1 MGLLR
6 ENGRNISVASCNGYT
21 VEKVIKAK
29 QYLKEIGNNRRGFD
43 VNRLVE
49 MYNDIKGTKE
59 KAAGCKPCA
68 ATKYYNGIQ
77 NYAYFGEL
85 TLINNGKC
93 TKEDLD
99 LDLIENE
106 YGKDL
111 HDSELDG
118 EEAFTDIDGAV
129 ITVTPDGISFEKEIK
144 ENEEALDDS
153 LLDEKLDDKGFLIQ
167 EDEEPKKEDIKERMA
182 KVRACRKNKKEKN
195 A

>member
-6 ENGRNISVASCNGYT
+6 KETNGRNISVATCNGYT
-21 VEKVIKAK
+21 LEKVIKAK
-29 QYLKEIGNNRRGFD
+29 QYLKEIGSNRRGFD

-111 HDSELDG
+111 HDSELEG
-118 EEAFTDIDGAV
+118 EDAFPEVEEGGI
-129 ITVTPDGISFEKEIK
+129 ITVTPEGELKPE
-144 ENEEALDDS
+144 
-153 LLDEKLDDKGFLIQ
+153 
-167 EDEEPKKEDIKERMA
+167 KEDIKERMA
-182 KVRACRKNKKEKN
+182 KVRAGKKNKKKD